1 MTPVLSAA
9 LVALL
14 AAYHTATTPI
24 PPILRPLQ
32 VRLVDTSMHQAD
44 VRVELW
50 TNLAHCL
57 MPQPECA
64 PDVMEET
71 ALSSLLSS
79 QDQCVFML
87 THTHARAQGLTCS
100 RSLSMLVC
108 LLRSCTGVVSLCERC
123 VCRRVGP
130 LALRIVC
137 MCDFYH
143 ASLLAADTRR
153 SVRV

>member
-1 MTPVLSAA
+1 M
-9 LVALL
+9 
-14 AAYHTATTPI
+14 
-24 PPILRPLQ
+24 Q

-79 QDQCVFML
+79 QDQCVCIL
-87 THTHARAQGLTCS
+87 THTRART
-100 RSLSMLVC
+100 RTHMLAVAFGAC
-108 LLRSCTGVVSLCERC
+108 VLAAFVHWCGFPLR
-123 VCRRVGP
+123 
-130 LALRIVC
+130 AVC
-137 MCDFYH
+137 MPTGRPFGSPHCVH
-143 ASLLAADTRR
+143 
-153 SVRV
+153 V

>member
-1 MTPVLSAA
+1 MTPVLFVA
-9 LVALL
+9 LVAMLV
-14 AAYHTATTPI
+14 AYHTAT
-24 PPILRPLQ
+24 PPPRPPPLQ

-79 QDQCVFML
+79 QDQCVCML
-87 THTHARAQGLTCS
+87 THTHTHARD
-100 RSLSMLVC
+100 RF
-108 LLRSCTGVVSLCERC
+108 RC
-123 VCRRVGP
+123 
-130 LALRIVC
+130 
-137 MCDFYH
+137 
-143 ASLLAADTRR
+143 
-153 SVRV
+153 